1 MKRMFI
7 LAAVISAL
15 LAGCSNEDVTTS
27 GKVGLGVS
35 ATASITGTVSTRSL
49 VDAFDATTNK
59 DIKVFVVGTGYSS
72 KADTYTFAGGS
83 WASSPTSNDKIFLS
97 DEVAT
102 VYGYFPATATPDY
115 PNKTIVNVDVKSEQD
130 FKATTQDDYMYAT
143 GRGANTGTEL
153 SPVYSYPLAT
163 ASNNVAEGKNKV
175 DLYFHHA
182 LAKLQFVIKKASTYD
197 GTGKL
202 TSVELSK
209 TGAFLAGNA
218 GVLPLDGTQI
228 TGLSAVDKITFSDDT
243 GLTANVDGVSV
254 NGLVAPVSLP
264 ASVTAGSASDDNS
277 IKLTL
282 TVDGKLMSVYL
293 PTATVSK
300 WDAGK
305 VYTYTVT
312 VNGNL
317 LSVNSVSIVN
327 WLSGGEE
334 AFSVK

>member
-1 MKRMFI
+1 
-7 LAAVISAL
+7 
-15 LAGCSNEDVTTS
+15 
-27 GKVGLGVS
+27 
-35 ATASITGTVSTRSL
+35 
-49 VDAFDATTNK
+49 
-59 DIKVFVVGTGYSS
+59 
-72 KADTYTFAGGS
+72 
-83 WASSPTSNDKIFLS
+83 
-97 DEVAT
+97 
-102 VYGYFPATATPDY
+102 
-115 PNKTIVNVDVKSEQD
+115 
-130 FKATTQDDYMYAT
+130 MYAT
-143 GRGANTGTEL
+143 GRTGTDP
-153 SPVYSYPLAT
+153 SYTYPLAK
-163 ASNNVAEGKNKV
+163 ASNDVGNNKNKV

-182 LAKLQFVIKKASTYD
+182 LAKLQFVIKKSSTYG

-228 TGLSAVDKITFSDDT
+228 TGLSAVNKITFSDGS

-264 ASVTAGSASDDNS
+264 SPVTAASASDDNS

-282 TVDGKLMSVYL
+282 NVDGKLMSVYL
-293 PTATVSK
+293 PTAIVSK

-327 WLSGGEE
+327 WISGEVEEPLSVE
-334 AFSVK
+334 